1 MNATELM
8 ALAFVLAVVGRWE
21 HGESA
26 VPSGKGLIEVIF
38 ALLLVAFLDQGRTQ
52 PIARGFAFIF
62 LAAVLLGPKS
72 PLTGLTGAKV
82 VSAKDSSGANV
93 TPAGAAAG
101 AAGGAAAGAA
111 AGGAGIAGGAAG
123 INSRRG

>member
-38 ALLLVAFLDQGRTQ
+38 ALLLVAFLDQGRTA
-52 PIARGFAFIF
+52 PIARGFAYIF
-62 LAAVLLGPKS
+62 LAAVLLGSKS
-72 PLTGLTGAKV
+72 PLAGLVNATVVPAKN
-82 VSAKDSSGANV
+82 SSGATV
-93 TPAGAAAG
+93 SPTAAPTSTPAPT
-101 AAGGAAAGAA
+101 GG
-111 AGGAGIAGGAAG
+111 GGGGGSAHPQ
-123 INSRRG
+123 